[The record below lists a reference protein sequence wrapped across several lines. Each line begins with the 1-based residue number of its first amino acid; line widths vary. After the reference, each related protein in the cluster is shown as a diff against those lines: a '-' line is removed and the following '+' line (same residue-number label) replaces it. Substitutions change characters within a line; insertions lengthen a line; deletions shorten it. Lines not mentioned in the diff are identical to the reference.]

1 MMTLTE
7 LEALVTQV
15 ICDTYGAEFKRGIE
29 IEKIKDGD
37 NVIGTLIKLKV
48 NSEFK
53 PFVFAIEHE
62 TIDELKQKLAEL
74 VRLSRLDETNYNI
87 ARFMHKDTNYE

>member
-1 MMTLTE
+1 MTLIE
-7 LEALVTQV
+7 LEALVTQT
-15 ICDTYGAEFKRGIE
+15 ICDTYGSEFMRGIE

-37 NVIGTLIKLKV
+37 DVIGTLVKLKV

-53 PFVFAIEHE
+53 PFSFAVEHE
-62 TIDELKQKLAEL
+62 TADEFKRKFGEL

-87 ARFMHKDTNYE
+87 ARFRRKDTNYE